1 MEENRVGRV
10 AYIRYEGGILGERH
24 VDKHLDEPL
33 AVRIGAGRVV
43 KGIDDALRTMEVGES
58 ATLIIPPEEGYG
70 DADPKQ
76 IKWYP
81 RSIIPHGYEIK
92 KDTMIMWESADGLA
106 KRPAMVVD
114 ATEDTVKIDMNHPYA
129 GKTLEYWVDLSTF
142 NRERMRCAIHAR
154 TAGAA
159 ESSIPAARCTHP
171 RQVFPV

>member
-1 MEENRVGRV
+1 MEENRVGKV

-114 ATEDTVKIDMNHPYA
+114 ATEDTVRIDMNHPYA
-129 GKTLEYWVDLSTF
+129 GKTLEYWVELVDL
-142 NRERMRCAIHAR
+142 
-154 TAGAA
+154 
-159 ESSIPAARCTHP
+159 
-171 RQVFPV
+171 Q